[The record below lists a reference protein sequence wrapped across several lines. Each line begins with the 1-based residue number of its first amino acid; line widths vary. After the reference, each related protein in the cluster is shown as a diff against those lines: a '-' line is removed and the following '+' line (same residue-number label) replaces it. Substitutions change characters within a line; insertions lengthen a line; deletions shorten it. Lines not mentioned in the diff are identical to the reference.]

1 MLWLD
6 GRLRLYADFTF
17 LLYDAEMIIRIVY
30 LNQETWKTK
39 YIGIFDDLFEAVLLS
54 KLCIHSSTG

>member
-39 YIGIFDDLFEAVLLS
+39 YIGIFDDLFEAVSLS
-54 KLCIHSSTG
+54 